1 MKHYKEND
9 TVIFTDKDGNNFDT
23 FVIFDTDRETGLTH
37 INHYNLRVPSS
48 ALELHPS
55 SLTGNQ
61 APLADS
67 YSFLL
72 FNKLKEKY
80 AKIDEHKTILKKV
93 VGNAVEAGKL
103 AKAS

>member
-1 MKHYKEND
+1 MQHYKEND
-9 TVIFTDKDGNNFDT
+9 TVIYTDKNGKRFDT

-37 INHYNLRVPSS
+37 INHFNLKVSS
-48 ALELHPS
+48 SDLKLHPR
-55 SLTGNQ
+55 SLTGNP
-61 APLADS
+61 APLADPH
-67 YSFLL
+67 SFLL

-93 VGNAVEAGKL
+93 VVNTPAPGKL